1 MNNFSNLAKMID
13 HTILKANA
21 TESDIEKLCQEAKQY
36 EFASVCVNPYW
47 VSFASNLLKDTTV
60 KVCTVIGF
68 PLGATSSESKASE
81 TEIAILQ
88 GADEV
93 DMVINIGAM
102 KDNKID
108 IVKNDILSVVNS
120 ARKTGQSLNKK
131 IIVKVIIET
140 CYLTKDEIIHACNC
154 AKNAGADFVKTS
166 TGFGTGGATPEDV
179 ALMKQT
185 VGSTMEVK
193 ASGGIRDYETAIKMI
208 EAGASRIGTS
218 SGVTICTK

>member
-1 MNNFSNLAKMID
+1 MNNFSYLAKMID

-93 DMVINIGAM
+93 DMVINVGAM
-102 KDNKID
+102 KDNNID

-166 TGFGTGGATPEDV
+166 TGFGTGGATTEDV
-179 ALMKQT
+179 SLMKQT
-185 VGSTMEVK
+185 VGETMQVK

-218 SGVTICTK
+218 SGINICTK